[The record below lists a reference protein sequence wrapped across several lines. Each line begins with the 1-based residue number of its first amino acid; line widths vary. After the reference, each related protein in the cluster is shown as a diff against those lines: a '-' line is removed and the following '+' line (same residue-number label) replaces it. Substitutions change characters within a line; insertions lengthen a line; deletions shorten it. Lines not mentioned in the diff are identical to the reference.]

1 MGHDMSHGVSAD
13 PRCHHRSP
21 AGPVQSRPA
30 AAEGVSAGCSG
41 RVSGYG
47 RSVPRVKALGTGC
60 WTRRCGRGAIVKT
73 RWWLLLLLLISVL
86 VGWGGAARADGA
98 VADPCE
104 RERLKPRNVSA
115 SIDFDYHDRVYAQ
128 VTSKM
133 TISVS
138 ADEWPPALFLAS
150 SEGSDEYQTVMR
162 CLLRDDDD
170 GPRNRE
176 WRYRE
181 PLVTVRGDV
190 VTVDYEALAWIEQNR
205 GFQVGPWKIGVDP
218 AGEQWTV
225 HLAPPKALD
234 KAKWGQIEVKLN
246 GLEAHDINPK
256 VASADSDRLV
266 WFDPKPLRV
275 QVYVDPPWQ
284 RSFNVG
290 ERWGS
295 LGWAGV
301 ASWWVFTWALIV
313 LAVRQAARSEPSLA
327 SGPPGRGVLARVV
340 VLWVA
345 LSAVVAVALRLA
357 MSYPA
362 VLGTSWRY
370 VMAIVLGLVL
380 VLVAQPWCHIAPLP
394 AAQEPGADRGPVGDG
409 GERRQVCAVTVGAS
423 MVALFCFLLVV
434 ALRPSQG
441 TTPHLVGHAL
451 LSLATLWLWFAALA
465 AWAWRFAREG
475 ELVPRSWNAAW
486 ERAPVRCTAVVGS
499 LLAAAVVALFASSWW
514 TRERQ
519 WRRAYWLI
527 DPSGTD
533 RAVQR
538 MRFMKEF
545 AYIGLA
551 WVYAYAWLLA
561 GIALVALLHLR
572 VKARQARS
580 DDVNQGVSL
589 GPAGVDLF
597 LMVAIFALAVGLRQ
611 VEFAGS
617 NVLFGLWILM
627 MVASLHAVV
636 AAGRRVSVLGRT
648 GEQFCTRRL
657 GTRRRRNQL
666 LVKAHEFRNLHH
678 QIYSLDRGRG
688 EGGLKREELE
698 ARLDGLHQWLFAGW
712 GKGRPPAQISVL
724 DAALSWGPGQDW
736 WDNARHAAR
745 LAFCFGLPASAALV
759 WVAYLGDARVRM
771 STFQSPNGLM
781 EIAAKFGAW
790 QVAWAGAGLV
800 LGALWRLL
808 PGRRSPVR
816 ALSLTAAYAIP
827 ICVGALIAQI
837 TDTEL
842 GYVFLHVALM
852 LLVLTL
858 TSIWMDMATFSEE
871 RKFWPSNVGLL
882 LSVYQLRGLSTQV
895 AYLAAQLAIV
905 VGVWRSLA
913 GGDSRPK

>member
-1 MGHDMSHGVSAD
+1 MLMGG
-13 PRCHHRSP
+13 
-21 AGPVQSRPA
+21 
-30 AAEGVSAGCSG
+30 
-41 RVSGYG
+41 
-47 RSVPRVKALGTGC
+47 
-60 WTRRCGRGAIVKT
+60 
-73 RWWLLLLLLISVL
+73 
-86 VGWGGAARADGA
+86 GGAARAHGA
-98 VADPCE
+98 VADPCD
-104 RERLKPRNVSA
+104 RERLKARNVSA
-115 SIDFDYHDRVYAQ
+115 SIDFDYHDRIYAQ
-128 VTSKM
+128 VTSNL
-133 TISVS
+133 TVSVS
-138 ADEWPPALFLAS
+138 ADQWPPALFLAS
-150 SEGSDEYQTVMR
+150 SERSDEYQTVMR
-162 CLLRDDDD
+162 CLLRDDHDQA
-170 GPRNRE
+170 RNRE

-181 PLVTVRGDV
+181 PRVTVRGDV
-190 VTVDYEALAWIEQNR
+190 VTVDYEATAWIEQNR
-205 GFQVGPWKIGVDP
+205 GFHLGPWIIGVDA
-218 AGEQWTV
+218 AGTEWTV
-225 HLAPPKALD
+225 RLVPPRALD
-234 KAKWGQIEVKLN
+234 HSKWGQVEVKLN
-246 GLEAHDINPK
+246 GLDAHDIAPK

-266 WFDPKPLRV
+266 WIDPPKPIRV
-275 QVYVDPPWQ
+275 QVFLDPPWQ

-313 LAVRQAARSEPSLA
+313 LAVHHAAREEPSPL
-327 SGPPGRGVLARVV
+327 SGPRGRSVLARVV

-345 LSAVVAVALRLA
+345 LSAAVAVALHLA
-357 MSYPA
+357 MTYPA
-362 VLGTSWRY
+362 MLRTSWSS
-370 VMAIVLGLVL
+370 VVTIALGLVL
-380 VLVAQPWCHIAPLP
+380 VLVAQPWCHIGPFP
-394 AAQEPGADRGPVGDG
+394 AARQPGADRSPGGEG
-409 GERRQVCAVTVGAS
+409 GERRQVCVVTVTAS
-423 MVALFCFLLVV
+423 ITALFCLLLVV
-434 ALRPSQG
+434 GLRSSRAG
-441 TTPHLVGHAL
+441 TPQLVGYAL
-451 LSLATLWLWFAALA
+451 LSLATLWLWLAAMA

-486 ERAPVRCTAVVGS
+486 GRAPARCTAVAGS
-499 LLAAAVVALFASSWW
+499 LLAVAVVALFASNWW

-519 WRRAYWLI
+519 WRRAYWLV
-527 DPSGTD
+527 DPSGTE
-533 RAVQR
+533 RAQAR
-538 MRFMKEF
+538 LRFMREF

-572 VKARQARS
+572 VKARRARS
-580 DDVNQGVSL
+580 DDVQRGISL

-597 LMVAIFALAVGLRQ
+597 LTVVIFALTVGLRQ

-617 NVLFGLWILM
+617 NALFGLWILM
-627 MVASLHAVV
+627 MIASLHALV
-636 AAGRRVSVLGRT
+636 AVGRRASVLGRT

-657 GTRRRRNQL
+657 GSRRRRNQL
-666 LVKAHEFRNLHH
+666 LAKAHEFRNLHH

-688 EGGLKREELE
+688 EGGMKREELE
-698 ARLDGLHQWLFAGW
+698 AKLDGLHQWLFDGW
-712 GKGRPPAQISVL
+712 GKGHPPAQISVL

-759 WVAYLGDARVRM
+759 WMAYLRDAHIRM

-871 RKFWPSNVGLL
+871 RKFWPSSVGLL
-882 LSVYQLRGLSTQV
+882 LSVYQMRGLSTQI
-895 AYLAAQLAIV
+895 AYLAAQLAVV

>member
-1 MGHDMSHGVSAD
+1 M
-13 PRCHHRSP
+13 
-21 AGPVQSRPA
+21 
-30 AAEGVSAGCSG
+30 
-41 RVSGYG
+41 
-47 RSVPRVKALGTGC
+47 
-60 WTRRCGRGAIVKT
+60 
-73 RWWLLLLLLISVL
+73 
-86 VGWGGAARADGA
+86 
-98 VADPCE
+98 
-104 RERLKPRNVSA
+104 KPRNVSA
-115 SIDFDYHDRVYAQ
+115 GIDFDYHDRIYAQ

-162 CLLRDDDD
+162 CLLRDDGD

-181 PLVTVRGDV
+181 PRVTVRGDV
-190 VTVDYEALAWIEQNR
+190 VTVDYEALAWVEQNR
-205 GFQVGPWKIGVDP
+205 GFQVGPWWIDVDP
-218 AGEQWTV
+218 AGEQWAV
-225 HLAPPKALD
+225 RLAPPKALD
-234 KAKWGQIEVKLN
+234 KAKWGQIEVKLH

-313 LAVRQAARSEPSLA
+313 LAVHHAARSQPPLA
-327 SGPPGRGVLARVV
+327 SGPQGRSVLARVV
-340 VLWVA
+340 MLWVA
-345 LSAVVAVALRLA
+345 LSAVVAVALHLA
-357 MSYPA
+357 MSYPD
-362 VLGTSWRY
+362 VLGASWRY
-370 VMAIVLGLVL
+370 AITIALGLVL

-394 AAQEPGADRGPVGDG
+394 AAQRPGADRGPVGDG
-409 GERRQVCAVTVGAS
+409 GERRRVCAVTVAAS
-423 MVALFCFLLVV
+423 IVALFCLLLVV
-434 ALRPSQG
+434 ALPRSQA

-451 LSLATLWLWFAALA
+451 LSLATLWLWFAAMA

-519 WRRAYWLI
+519 WRRAFWLV
-527 DPSGTD
+527 DPSGTE

-572 VKARQARS
+572 VKERRARS
-580 DDVNQGVSL
+580 DDVNHGVSL
-589 GPAGVDLF
+589 GPAGLDLF

-648 GEQFCTRRL
+648 GEQFCSRRL

-698 ARLDGLHQWLFAGW
+698 ARLDGLHQWLYAGW

-745 LAFCFGLPASAALV
+745 LAFWFGLPASAALV

-858 TSIWMDMATFSEE
+858 TSIWMDMETFSEE
-871 RKFWPSNVGLL
+871 RRFWPSRVGLL

-913 GGDSRPK
+913 GSDSRPK